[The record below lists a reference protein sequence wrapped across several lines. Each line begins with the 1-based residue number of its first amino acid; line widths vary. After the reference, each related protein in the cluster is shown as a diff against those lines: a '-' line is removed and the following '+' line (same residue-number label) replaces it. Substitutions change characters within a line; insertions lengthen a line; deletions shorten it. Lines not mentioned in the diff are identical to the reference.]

1 MLILFVF
8 ANARE
13 NNDND
18 SVDHKNIDQKPEKA
32 SIFISREAS
41 IYGKEIIYNAN
52 YKIIKK
58 KKFKTNAKLSVNK
71 NKPGKT
77 KHNIPTVKINSLKKT
92 ILYNYTD
99 FLTSVNQKAQC
110 IRVIE
115 QHEPELP
122 AIYNTDISIH
132 FFRMLM
138 LSIYHPIRIE
148 HSKNMILSIRPP
160 PKKWFHYIRIITTE
174 EHKITPRLI

>member
-1 MLILFVF
+1 MLTLFLF

-13 NNDND
+13 NND

-32 SIFISREAS
+32 NIFISEEAS

-52 YKIIKK
+52 YTVIKK
-58 KKFKTNAKLSVNK
+58 KKFKTNAKLSVKK
-71 NKPGKT
+71 NNSKKT
-77 KHNIPTVKINSLKKT
+77 KHNRPTVKRNYLKNT

-99 FLTSVNQKAQC
+99 FPTSVNQNAQC

-115 QHEPELP
+115 QHQPGLP
-122 AIYNTDISIH
+122 TIYNTDIPLHS
-132 FFRMLM
+132 FRIVL
-138 LSIYHPIRIE
+138 LPIYNPIRIE

-160 PKKWFHYIRIITTE
+160 PKYN
-174 EHKITPRLI
+174 